1 MKWNKS
7 NFAVLN
13 SISIMRIEN
22 IINKVK
28 EILLW
33 IYIGAVLSG
42 IVYAVSIGQEIKAPG
57 EIIYEKTHTQWL

>member
-13 SISIMRIEN
+13 SISIMKIEN
-22 IINKVK
+22 TINKVK
-28 EILLW
+28 GIFLW
-33 IYIGAVLSG
+33 IYIMAVLSG

-57 EIIYEKTHTQWL
+57 KIIYEKTHTQWL